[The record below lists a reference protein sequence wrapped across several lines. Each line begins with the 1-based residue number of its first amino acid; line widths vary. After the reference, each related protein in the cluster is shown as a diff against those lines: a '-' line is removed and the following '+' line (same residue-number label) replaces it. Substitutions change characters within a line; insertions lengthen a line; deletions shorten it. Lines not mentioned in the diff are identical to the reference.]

1 VIAELSPAKHRE
13 GRHPAHHNNQQ
24 TSEQAMKE
32 TDEITTSRPPTHYV
46 GIGASAGGLEAI
58 ESFFTNMPARSN
70 LAFIVVQHLSPDYK
84 SLMVELLSKKT
95 EMKVNR
101 AEEGMEVKPGN
112 VYLIPPKKNL
122 SIFHGK
128 LLLKDRSDHE
138 GISLPIDIF
147 LQSLAEDQ
155 GSRAIAIILSGTGSD
170 GARGVRAIKEHNG
183 MVMVQDEQTAKF
195 DGMPRAAI
203 STGTADFILPPDRM
217 PHELLAYIAHPYIS
231 GEKPADALLEDAD
244 ALTRLFAELRAKTKV
259 DFTYYKPSTISRRI
273 ERRMSINQ
281 INNFDDYVRYLQ
293 HYPGEVMAL
302 YRELLIGVTSFF
314 RDPDAM
320 EELRSRILPGLV
332 ERAQNR
338 EVRCWVAG
346 CSSGEEAYTLAILF
360 REVMAEHELN
370 RDVKIFATDV
380 DRDAILRASN
390 GMYPE
395 SIAADLTPRILGKYF
410 YHREDSYQ
418 VTRTI
423 REMVVF
429 AQHNL
434 VNDPPFTNIDLVSCR
449 NLLIYLQPVLQVK
462 ALEMFNFSL
471 NRKGCLFL
479 GNSETVG
486 DLTDYFKPL
495 HQRFRIYES
504 RGRNQ
509 SLHHDELQV
518 SGRGQGRYQFKRSAA
533 GYRTGRDR
541 DGDGELSLLRQY
553 LVVAAE
559 RYLPLS
565 VIVNEQLEVIH
576 IVGNTEGYFS
586 VPSGPA
592 EYNITKLAARELAIP
607 LATGIQKVFRTGEEI
622 SYSNVRIQ
630 HRGEKRSL
638 RMHLALLP
646 QRKSQEPLVAV
657 FLEDSGRES
666 SPVREGAEV
675 YDLNEDAQQRIRDL
689 EQELQFSQENLQ
701 ATIEELETSNEEL
714 QATNEE
720 LLASNEELQS
730 TNEELQS
737 TNEELYTVNAEHQK
751 RIIELTELSNDV
763 DNLMTSSGIGTLII
777 DENLEIRKYSPEIA
791 KIFHILEKDIG
802 RPFTHI
808 SHRLADFDPLAAVG
822 QVQRTNEP
830 LETHVET
837 RDGRWYL
844 TRILPYHIGPETYSG
859 VVLTFV
865 DITELRTVRNDLRRS
880 ELVAHD
886 LSENIP
892 VGLLVYRLDESDR
905 FVLESGNPEAE
916 RLIGFAIGDWLGS
929 RFEDIWPASEQHDF
943 IDCFKKVVETG
954 ETCVLDRI
962 RYQDE
967 RVAGE
972 FYVNAFRIPDNRL
985 VVSFKKYARQSA
997 PAGQHCEEPD
1007 L

>member
-1 VIAELSPAKHRE
+1 
-13 GRHPAHHNNQQ
+13 
-24 TSEQAMKE
+24 
-32 TDEITTSRPPTHYV
+32 
-46 GIGASAGGLEAI
+46 
-58 ESFFTNMPARSN
+58 MPARSN

-84 SLMVELLSKKT
+84 SLMVELLSKRT

-101 AEEGMEVKPGN
+101 AEDGMEVRPGN

-122 SIFHGK
+122 IIFHGK

-147 LQSLAEDQ
+147 LQLLAEDQ
-155 GSRAIAIILSGTGSD
+155 GKRAIAIILSGTGSD
-170 GARGVRAIKEHNG
+170 GARGVWAIKEHNG

-217 PHELLAYIAHPYIS
+217 PQELLAYIAHPYIS

-259 DFTYYKPSTISRRI
+259 DFTFYKPSTISRRI

-281 INNFDDYVRYLQ
+281 INNFDDYARYLQ

-302 YRELLIGVTSFF
+302 YRELLIGATSFF
-314 RDPDAM
+314 RDPEAM
-320 EELRSRILPGLV
+320 EELRTLILPGLV

-360 REVMAEHELN
+360 REVMAEHKVS
-370 RDVKIFATDV
+370 RDVKIFATDI

-390 GMYPE
+390 GIYPE
-395 SIAADLTPRILGKYF
+395 SIAADLTAKILGKYF

-434 VNDPPFTNIDLVSCR
+434 INDPPFTNIDLASCR
-449 NLLIYLQPVLQVK
+449 NLLIYLQPVLQTKV
-462 ALEMFNFSL
+462 LEMFNFSL

-509 SLHHDELQV
+509 SLRHDELQV
-518 SGRGQGRYQFKRSAA
+518 SGKGPGRYHFKRPAS
-533 GYRTGRDR
+533 GYRSGRDR
-541 DGDGELSLLRQY
+541 DGDGELALLRQY
-553 LVVAAE
+553 LVVAVE

-565 VIVNEQLEVIH
+565 VIVNEQQLEVVH
-576 IVGNTEGYFS
+576 IVGNTEGCFS

-630 HRGEKRSL
+630 HRGEKQSL
-638 RMHLALLP
+638 RMHLTLLP
-646 QRKSQEPLVAV
+646 QRKNQEPLVAV
-657 FLEDSGRES
+657 FLEDTGRES
-666 SPVREGAEV
+666 SPPREGAEV

-701 ATIEELETSNEEL
+701 ATIEEL
-714 QATNEE
+714 QA
-720 LLASNEELQS
+720 
-730 TNEELQS
+730 

-751 RIIELTELSNDV
+751 KIIELTELSNDV

-791 KIFHILEKDIG
+791 KIFNILEKDIG

-808 SHRLADFDPLAAVG
+808 SHRLAGFDPLAAAK
-822 QVQRTNEP
+822 QVQRTSEA
-830 LETHVET
+830 LEVHVET
-837 RDGRWYL
+837 SDGRWYL

-880 ELVAHD
+880 ELVAQD
-886 LSENIP
+886 ISENIP
-892 VGLLVYRLDESDR
+892 VGLLVYRLDESGC

-916 RLIGFAIGDWLGS
+916 RLVGFAVDDWLGS
-929 RFEDIWPASEQHDF
+929 SFEDIWPASEQHNF
-943 IDCFKKVVETG
+943 VDCFRKVVKTG
-954 ETCVLDRI
+954 ETCVLDRVS
-962 RYQDE
+962 YQDE
-967 RVAGE
+967 RLAGD
-972 FYVNAFRIPDNRL
+972 FRVHAFRIPDDRL
-985 VVSFKKYARQSA
+985 VVSFKKYGRQSM
-997 PAGQHCEEPD
+997 PAKQEE
-1007 L
+1007 